1 MRVSSAP
8 EYDPRR
14 DENPLLEVEEVV
26 VLLLLGVGVPV
37 GVVAVPVGVLEVV
50 PLDNVV
56 FPVPSCCNTKLVP
69 FRETS

>member
-26 VLLLLGVGVPV
+26 LLLGVGVPAS
-37 GVVAVPVGVLEVV
+37 VVVVLIDVLEVV

-69 FRETS
+69 FREKS